1 MGQESKIEW
10 TDHTF
15 NPWWGCT
22 KVSPGCKFCYA
33 ETLATRWDK
42 DVWGP
47 KKPRRMMSEA
57 YWKQPE
63 RWNREA
69 EAAGVRKRVFC
80 ASMADVFEGPS
91 TMPEESWAPVH
102 EARHRLLDLIHDTP
116 NLDWQLLTKR
126 PQNVGEMY
134 RDWLENTCGSS
145 RYQDNRFDYDSGYL
159 TNICLGTSV
168 ESQKEADE
176 RIPELLKIPAKV
188 RFLSCEPLIGPVL
201 LESYVEGHEPRL
213 QRAYLRNT
221 VCPATMA
228 NYHTRVDWVICGG
241 ESGHGA
247 RPMHPDWARSL
258 RDQCTA
264 AGVPFFFKQ
273 FGEWLPVFDRD
284 IDDPDWGKCDRVAHD
299 HKPGQW
305 WNLEG
310 GTGFHGNRVVWVQK
324 VGKNRAGRLLDGRT
338 WDEFP
343 KVEA

>member
-57 YWKQPE
+57 YWKRPE

-91 TMPEESWAPVH
+91 TMPEESWAPVN
-102 EARHRLLDLIHDTP
+102 EARHRLLNLIHDTP

-126 PQNVGEMY
+126 PQNVAEMY

-159 TNICLGTSV
+159 TNIWLGTSV
-168 ESQKEADE
+168 ENQKEADE

-188 RFLSCEPLIGPVL
+188 RFLSCEPLLGPVDL
-201 LESYVEGHEPRL
+201 TRIALRVQDGSVEINALTGEEGGDR
-213 QRAYLRNT
+213 YLPL
-221 VCPATMA
+221 V
-228 NYHTRVDWVICGG
+228 HWVICGG

-247 RPMHPDWARSL
+247 RPMHPDWAQSL

-264 AGVPFFFKQ
+264 AGVAFFFKQ
-273 FGEWLPVFDRD
+273 WGEWLP
-284 IDDPDWGKCDRVAHD
+284 WT
-299 HKPGQW
+299 
-305 WNLEG
+305 N
-310 GTGFHGNRVVWVQK
+310 FH
-324 VGKNRAGRLLDGRT
+324 
-338 WDEFP
+338 
-343 KVEA
+343 